1 MLVDGIINYYLL
13 LLLLVECPALLL
25 NPGDLFFNQD
35 LLLTNLFRLLLK
47 TQPKVI
53 IDEHSVI

>member
-1 MLVDGIINYYLL
+1 MLVDGNLYYLL

-25 NPGDLFFNQD
+25 NSGDLFFNQD

-47 TQPKVI
+47 TQPEVVI
-53 IDEHSVI
+53 DKYSVI